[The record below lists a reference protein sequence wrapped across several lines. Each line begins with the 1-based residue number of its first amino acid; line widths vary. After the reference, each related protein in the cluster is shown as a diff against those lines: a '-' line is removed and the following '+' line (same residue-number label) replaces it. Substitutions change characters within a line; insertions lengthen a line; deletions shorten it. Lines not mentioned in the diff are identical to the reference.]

1 MDKLLIQGLSFQYPT
16 NPAAATALIN
26 WLQDDGGHSVIG
38 TAYGPNVNSI
48 TDGHNSVGYANWI
61 IIQNRLENPTTGG
74 TGLDYFTG
82 SEAGD
87 AALGTFLAGFPQSG
101 GALNLS
107 RQVQLSI
114 RIITREY
121 DLVSNVR
128 ADNV

>member
-1 MDKLLIQGLSFQYPT
+1 MDKILLQGLSLQYPAS
-16 NPAAATALIN
+16 AAAGTALVE
-26 WLQDDGGHSVIG
+26 WLQDDGGHSVVG
-38 TAYGPNVNSI
+38 TAWGNTAASVI
-48 TDGHNSVGYANWI
+48 DGHNSVGYANWI
-61 IIQNRLENPTTGG
+61 IIQNRLKDPATGA
-74 TGLDYFTG
+74 TGLEYFTG
-82 SEAGD
+82 SSGGD
-87 AALGTFLAGFPQSG
+87 AALGTFLVDFPQSG

>member
-38 TAYGPNVNSI
+38 TAYGPDAGSV

-61 IIQNRLENPTTGG
+61 IIQNRLVDPATGATG
-74 TGLDYFTG
+74 TNYFTG
-82 SEAGD
+82 TQAGD
-87 AALGTFLAGFPQSG
+87 VIFGDFLIGFPQSG

-121 DLVSNVR
+121 DLVSSVR